1 MISKKSS
8 DKNTRNIDETLRQC
22 VNDML
27 QKFIDEKLKNSL
39 ETSIAE
45 ALNNYIATSIDL
57 DDPKQIIR
65 VYYKNTA
72 AIQENSAAVQELHNE
87 VKQYLEIILIEQR
100 QKNGELQRKNQ
111 AWEQA
116 AIDFF
121 KTLERA
127 IDCEKDE
134 NKRSI
139 EKILSEFERTVI
151 NLGLERIIPQHNESL
166 NEKFHEAVEEEESD
180 VLPGNVLR
188 CAGWGYR
195 IGDNVIQKAKVVV
208 AKAPADWGK
217 DVPAERLYG
226 SA

>member
-1 MISKKSS
+1 MISRKSS
-8 DKNTRNIDETLRQC
+8 DKNSRNIDETLRQS
-22 VNDML
+22 VNDIL
-27 QKFIDEKLKNSL
+27 QKFIDEKLNNSI
-39 ETSIAE
+39 ETSIVE

-57 DDPKQIIR
+57 DDPKQIVR

-72 AIQENSAAVQELHNE
+72 AIQENSSAVQELHNK
-87 VKQYLEIILIEQR
+87 VKQYLDKILIEQR
-100 QKNGELQRKNQ
+100 QKDGELLRKIQ

-116 AIDFF
+116 AIEFF
-121 KTLERA
+121 RMLERA
-127 IDCEKDE
+127 IDCETDE

-180 VLPGNVLR
+180 IVPGNILR

-195 IGDNVIQKAKVVV
+195 IGDNIIQKAKVVV
-208 AKAPADWGK
+208 AKAP
-217 DVPAERLYG
+217 
-226 SA
+226 